1 MPVPAPV
8 TRAAFCGAAIGVLLD
23 HYRHYL
29 HGCAMRYYRGPQVR
43 HRPGGNM
50 DRRDAL
56 VFGLLALSAPAL
68 TPRPAHS
75 QAKYPERPIRL
86 VIPFTTGGVNDAVGR
101 PWADKMKAL
110 LGTII
115 VENIGGAGGGLGA
128 AVVARAR
135 PDGYTILLGGMGSQV
150 IVGVAT
156 NRANYDPVADFT
168 PIALLGVTALTI
180 AVHPSVPA
188 RTLTEL
194 IDYGKA
200 NRGKLSFGSSGAGAM
215 THLTGELFK
224 SLAGLPDIV
233 HIPYR
238 GGGPLIADL
247 VSGHIPMIAQSV
259 TGHMMELHETG
270 KVRMLCVT
278 SPNRLAAFPTLP
290 TAVEAGLPNMIAQN
304 FIGLVAPAKTPRAII
319 DQIALA
325 THTAMADPQF
335 QQAFI
340 AAGFDPLMDS

>member
-1 MPVPAPV
+1 LLPH
-8 TRAAFCGAAIGVLLD
+8 RARA
-23 HYRHYL
+23 
-29 HGCAMRYYRGPQVR
+29 
-43 HRPGGNM
+43 
-50 DRRDAL
+50 
-56 VFGLLALSAPAL
+56 
-68 TPRPAHS
+68 
-75 QAKYPERPIRL
+75 QAKYPERPVRL
-86 VIPFTTGGVNDAVGR
+86 VIPFTPGGVNDAVGR
-101 PWADKMKAL
+101 PWADKMKSL
-110 LGTII
+110 LGTVV

-128 AVVARAR
+128 AAVARAR
-135 PDGYTILLGGMGSQV
+135 PDGYTLLLGGMGSQV

-156 NRANYDPVADFT
+156 NRANYDPVADFE

-180 AVHPSVPA
+180 AVHPAVPA
-188 RTLTEL
+188 KTLREL
-194 IDYGKA
+194 IDYAKA
-200 NRGKLSFGSSGAGAM
+200 NPGKLSFGSSGAGAM

-290 TAVEAGLPNMIAQN
+290 TAVEAGLPNMVAQN
-304 FIGLVAPAKTPRAII
+304 FIGLFAPAKTPNAII
-319 DQIALA
+319 EQLAQATRAAMTDQ
-325 THTAMADPQF
+325 QF

-340 AAGFDPLMDS
+340 ASGFDPYPDSTPDKARRFVEDEIVRWTPIIKAIGLKLE

>member
-1 MPVPAPV
+1 MK
-8 TRAAFCGAAIGVLLD
+8 
-23 HYRHYL
+23 
-29 HGCAMRYYRGPQVR
+29 
-43 HRPGGNM
+43 
-50 DRRDAL
+50 RRDVL
-56 VFGLLALSAPAL
+56 VLGLATLSAPSMLSPVRAQS
-68 TPRPAHS
+68 R
-75 QAKYPERPIRL
+75 YPDRPIRL

-110 LGTII
+110 LGTVV

-128 AVVARAR
+128 AAVARAR

-156 NRANYDPVADFT
+156 NRANYDPIADFT
-168 PIALLGVTALTI
+168 PIALLGITALTI

-188 RTLTEL
+188 QTLTEL
-194 IDYGKA
+194 IAYAKA
-200 NRGKLSFGSSGAGAM
+200 NPGKLSFGSSGAGAM

-238 GGGPLIADL
+238 GGGPLISDL

-290 TAVEAGLPNMIAQN
+290 TAVEAGLGGLIAQN
-304 FIGLVAPAKTPRAII
+304 FIGLFAPAKPPREVIEQISQATRVAMT
-319 DQIALA
+319 DQ
-325 THTAMADPQF
+325 QF

-340 AAGFDPLMDS
+340 PSGFDPYPDSTPDKTRRFVEDEIARWTPIIKAIGLKL

>member
-1 MPVPAPV
+1 MKRRDLLLFGLSALSTQALMP
-8 TRAAFCGAAIGVLLD
+8 RAARA
-23 HYRHYL
+23 
-29 HGCAMRYYRGPQVR
+29 
-43 HRPGGNM
+43 
-50 DRRDAL
+50 
-56 VFGLLALSAPAL
+56 
-68 TPRPAHS
+68 

-101 PWADKMKAL
+101 PWADKMKSL
-110 LGTII
+110 LGTVV

-128 AVVARAR
+128 AAVARAR

-156 NRANYDPVADFT
+156 NRANYDPVNDFE
-168 PIALLGVTALTI
+168 PIAILGVTALTI
-180 AVHPSVPA
+180 AVHPALPVK
-188 RTLTEL
+188 TLKEL
-194 IDYGKA
+194 IDYAKA
-200 NRGKLSFGSSGAGAM
+200 NPGKLSFGSSGAGAM

-259 TGHMMELHETG
+259 TGNMIELHEAG

-278 SPNRLAAFPTLP
+278 SPNRLVAYPSVP

-304 FIGLVAPAKTPRAII
+304 FIGLFAPAKTPKPII
-319 DQIALA
+319 DQLA
-325 THTAMADPQF
+325 EATRTAMADPQF
-335 QQAFI
+335 QQAFVQS
-340 AAGFDPLMDS
+340 GFDPLLDSTPEKTRRFTEDEIARWTPIIKSIGLKLE